1 MEVVS
6 HAAEDSMY
14 SAVEEVQSLP
24 HYVDQGE
31 VLALITFFIIVFIA
45 NMCL

>member
-6 HAAEDSMY
+6 HAAEVSMY
-14 SAVEEVQSLP
+14 SAVEEVQSRP

-31 VLALITFFIIVFIA
+31 RGISSNNIFHNCFY
-45 NMCL
+45 